1 MKVDP
6 RSRRQ
11 QLAADGALRRGV
23 GDRRT
28 ARISSPPARIASTTA
43 SRSGL
48 QGGEVDETDAP
59 LRLQRQVPVRSAS
72 AIGVT
77 GWRLITG

>member
-6 RSRRQ
+6 RSRRSSWRPT
-11 QLAADGALRRGV
+11 ARCVAGRR
-23 GDRRT
+23 RRT
-28 ARISSPPARIASTTA
+28 ARSRPAGEDRVDDGVEVGS
-43 SRSGL
+43 L